1 MQQDDTHEILATIKA
16 AAMNPLA
23 VLMTTPLLTR
33 LMAFIALI
41 CLAIIV
47 IVAILRRMNNS
58 PRSGLLVALGW
69 VALLSSLAGTAYEGL
84 MIYVGVQA
92 THTTHLAV
100 IMPGLI
106 EGCEVLLIGIIAW
119 IVAGMGNAGARRS

>member
-16 AAMNPLA
+16 GLMNPLA

-41 CLAIIV
+41 CLAIVV
-47 IVAILRRMNNS
+47 IVAILRKLNNG
-58 PRSGLLVALGW
+58 PRSGLLATLGW

-92 THTTHLAV
+92 THTTRMAV
-100 IMPGLI
+100 VMPNLI
-106 EGCEVLLIGIIAW
+106 EGCEVLLIGIVAFV
-119 IVAGMGNAGARRS
+119 VAGLGNAGARRG